1 MRMEQVKA
9 IIFRYVFIY
18 YNQMRVYT
26 SNPGGLPPAV
36 YRRLY
41 EEGLPLAA

>member
-1 MRMEQVKA
+1 MKRDEVKG

-18 YNQMRVYT
+18 YNQMRIYT

-36 YRRLY
+36 YKRLQT
-41 EEGLPLAA
+41 ELSLAA